1 MKRLASLASI
11 FLILAM
17 LISCSTTGEAKP
29 ALSVSDA
36 PEVVEEI
43 DYASSISLNWSS
55 NTFKEIVT
63 VKSFIDG
70 DTVHFHVPELVNE
83 QGVVKARFLAVN
95 TPESTGKIEEYGKKA
110 AQFTREKLEGAAEI
124 VIESDT
130 AELNLDS
137 TGGRYLLWIWYRP
150 EGSEEY
156 RNLNIELL
164 QNGLAIA
171 SSSANNSYGSICMSA
186 IAQAKAFKRNVYSGQ
201 KDPDFYYG
209 EAVELTLKE
218 LRANTDQYN
227 GIKVAFEGVIT
238 KNNNNSVYIEEYDP
252 ETDMYYGISIYYG
265 YGLSGTGLDILRVG
279 NRSRIVGTLQF
290 YETGGTYQVSG
301 LTYRQM
307 KPKDPD
313 NIQKISDGHSGAYV
327 LVDADTFNNA
337 TVELMDEEGNS
348 KILPWADA
356 AMNTTV
362 RMENLEVV
370 DVYTTSDE
378 ASSSYGALTLTCKSG
393 DEKINVR
400 TIVLYDENRN
410 LITEDVYRGKT
421 IDVVGIVDYF
431 SGENQIKVFSP
442 ADIIV
447 H

>member
-1 MKRLASLASI
+1 MKRLASIASI
-11 FLILAM
+11 FLILVL
-17 LISCSTTGEAKP
+17 LISCSTTGDEKP
-29 ALSVSDA
+29 SLPAAEVS
-36 PEVVEEI
+36 PVIEEI
-43 DYASSISLNWSS
+43 DYASSVSLNWASDS
-55 NTFKEIVT
+55 FKEIVT
-63 VKSFIDG
+63 VKSYVDG
-70 DTVHFHVPELVNE
+70 DTTHFYVPELVSE
-83 QGVVKARFLAVN
+83 TGVLKARYLAVN

-110 AQFTREKLEGAAEI
+110 AQFTREKLTSAAEI
-124 VIESDT
+124 VIESDSST
-130 AELNLDS
+130 LNLDS
-137 TGGRYLLWIWYRP
+137 TGDRHLLWIWYRE
-150 EGSEEY
+150 EGSEEF

-171 SSSANNSYGSICMSA
+171 SSSANNRYGSVCTSA
-186 IAQAKAFKRNVYSGQ
+186 IAQAKALKKNVYSGQ

-218 LRANTDQYN
+218 LRANSDQYN

-252 ETDMYYGISIYYG
+252 ETGMYYGISIYYG
-265 YGLSGTGLDILRVG
+265 FGLSGEGLDILKVG

-290 YETGGTYQVSG
+290 YEAGGTYQISG

-307 KPKDPD
+307 KPKDPG

-327 LVDADTFNNA
+327 LVDADTFNNGS
-337 TVELMDEEGNS
+337 VEVLDEEGNEKLLS
-348 KILPWADA
+348 WADA

-370 DVYTTSDE
+370 DVYTTTDE

-393 DEKINVR
+393 DETVAVR
-400 TIVLYDENRN
+400 TIVLYDENKN

-421 IDVVGIVDYF
+421 IDVQGIVDYF
-431 SGENQIKVFSP
+431 SGDHQIKVFST

>member
-1 MKRLASLASI
+1 MRRLASLASI
-11 FLILAM
+11 FLILA
-17 LISCSTTGEAKP
+17 LLLSCSTTGEAKP
-29 ALSVSDA
+29 AVSVSDA
-36 PEVVEEI
+36 PETIEEI
-43 DYASSISLNWSS
+43 DYASSVSLNWSS
-55 NTFKEIVT
+55 NSFKEIVT
-63 VKSFIDG
+63 VKSFVDG
-70 DTVHFHVPELVNE
+70 DTVHFHVPELVDRT
-83 QGVVKARFLAVN
+83 GVVKARFLAVN

-171 SSSANNSYGSICMSA
+171 SSSANNRYGSVCMSA
-186 IAQAKAFKRNVYSGQ
+186 IAQAKALKKNIYSGE

-218 LRANTDQYN
+218 LRTNTEQYN

-265 YGLSGTGLDILRVG
+265 YGLSGTGLDILSVG
-279 NRSRIVGTLQF
+279 NRSRIVGTLQY
-290 YETGGTYQVSG
+290 YEAGGTYQISG

-307 KPKDPD
+307 KPKDPN
-313 NIQKISDGHSGAYV
+313 NIQKLSDGHSGAYV

-337 TVELMDEEGNS
+337 TVELMDEEGNVKLLS
-348 KILPWADA
+348 WADA

-370 DVYTTSDE
+370 DVYTTTDE
-378 ASSSYGALTLTCKSG
+378 ASSSYGALTLTCRSG
-393 DEKINVR
+393 DELINVR
-400 TIVLYDENRN
+400 TVVLYDENRN
-410 LITEDVYRGKT
+410 LITEDVYKNKT
-421 IDVVGIVDYF
+421 IDVMGIVDYF
-431 SGENQIKVFSP
+431 NGENQIKVFSP
-442 ADIIV
+442 GDIIV

>member
-1 MKRLASLASI
+1 MKRLASIASI
-11 FLILAM
+11 FLILAL
-17 LISCSTTGEAKP
+17 LISCSTTGDEKP
-29 ALSVSDA
+29 SLPAAEVS
-36 PEVVEEI
+36 PVIEEI
-43 DYASSISLNWSS
+43 DYASSVYLNWASDS
-55 NTFKEIVT
+55 FKEIVT
-63 VKSFIDG
+63 VKSYVDG
-70 DTVHFHVPELVNE
+70 DTTHFYVPELVSE
-83 QGVVKARFLAVN
+83 TGVLKARYLAVN

-110 AQFTREKLEGAAEI
+110 AQFTREKLTSAAEI
-124 VIESDT
+124 VIESDSST
-130 AELNLDS
+130 LNLDS
-137 TGGRYLLWIWYRP
+137 TGDRHLLWIWYRE
-150 EGSEEY
+150 EGSEEF

-171 SSSANNSYGSICMSA
+171 SSSANNRYGSVCTSA
-186 IAQAKAFKRNVYSGQ
+186 IAQAKALKKNVYSGQ

-218 LRANTDQYN
+218 LRANSDQYN

-252 ETDMYYGISIYYG
+252 ETGMYYGISIYYG
-265 YGLSGTGLDILRVG
+265 FGLSGEGLDILKVG

-290 YETGGTYQVSG
+290 YEAGGTYQISG

-307 KPKDPD
+307 KPKDPG

-327 LVDADTFNNA
+327 LVDADTFNNGS
-337 TVELMDEEGNS
+337 VEVLDEEGNEKLLS
-348 KILPWADA
+348 WADA

-370 DVYTTSDE
+370 DVYTTTDE

-393 DEKINVR
+393 DETVAVR
-400 TIVLYDENRN
+400 TIVLYDENKN

-421 IDVVGIVDYF
+421 IDVQGIVDYF
-431 SGENQIKVFSP
+431 SGDHQIKVFST